1 MKTHSE
7 FIKLI
12 QTAFFIF
19 FISCSY
25 VYSQKN
31 DKWTYDPDNP
41 EKIQDMGYYG
51 ISKKNFTTRHPSR
64 DRELKIN
71 EGDVFP
77 FLGFSAGMA
86 WFMLEDKKF
95 KALKNNFIY
104 KSKTASLD
112 QKYEETIDK
121 SYRFLSDSER
131 HSMLLFLREK
141 NVIKSIRDA
150 EKVWSDDR
158 LLETYIATK
167 KFDIID

>member
-51 ISKKNFTTRHPSR
+51 RVLSS
-64 DRELKIN
+64 L
-71 EGDVFP
+71 EGK
-77 FLGFSAGMA
+77 M
-86 WFMLEDKKF
+86 
-95 KALKNNFIY
+95 
-104 KSKTASLD
+104 ASL
-112 QKYEETIDK
+112 
-121 SYRFLSDSER
+121 R
-131 HSMLLFLREK
+131 
-141 NVIKSIRDA
+141 
-150 EKVWSDDR
+150 
-158 LLETYIATK
+158 
-167 KFDIID
+167 